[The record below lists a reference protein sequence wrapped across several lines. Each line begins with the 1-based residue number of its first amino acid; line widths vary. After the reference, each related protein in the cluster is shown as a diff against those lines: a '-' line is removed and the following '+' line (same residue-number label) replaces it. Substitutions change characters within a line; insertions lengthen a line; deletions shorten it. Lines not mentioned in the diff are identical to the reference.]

1 MKLENLGVKIIE
13 NGHFVLF
20 CTSMMELKASQIALE
35 TGGIFQDSD
44 DIVINSVSKLEEGQ
58 KGSLGFFANA
68 KYEKALYS
76 SECSVVFVPADFVPT
91 QTYSAKLI
99 KHTNPYFAF
108 CTILAK
114 YFDPNEKKVG
124 IEPTSYI
131 HPSANVGQNAYIG
144 HHATIEEN
152 VIIGNN
158 CHIESGT
165 YIGKNS
171 TVGDNSKIY
180 ANVSIYSGTIIGKN
194 CIIHSGTVIGSD
206 GFGFAPIGG
215 RYVKIPQVG
224 IVTLEDDVE
233 IGANC
238 AIDRATMG
246 STIIKR
252 GTKLDN
258 LVQIAH
264 NVELGTDIVIA
275 SQTGIAGS
283 TKVGNNSAFGG
294 QVGVVGHITIAENT
308 SVGAQGGVTQSIKE
322 PGQKLSGTPAT
333 DVNTYLRGVIGSRK
347 VSDIIKELSE
357 LKREIAL
364 LKGK

>member
-1 MKLENLGVKIIE
+1 M
-13 NGHFVLF
+13 
-20 CTSMMELKASQIALE
+20 TELKASQIAQE
-35 TGGIFQDSD
+35 TGGIYQESE
-44 DIVINSVSKLEEGQ
+44 DIVIHSVSKLEEGQ
-58 KGSLGFFANA
+58 AGSLGFFANA

-76 SECSVVFVPADFVPT
+76 SSCSLVFVPADFIPS
-91 QTYSAKLI
+91 QNCSAKLI
-99 KHTNPYFAF
+99 KHANPYFAF

-114 YFDPNEKKVG
+114 YFDPNEKKIG
-124 IEPTSYI
+124 IEPTSFI
-131 HPSANVGQNAYIG
+131 HPSAIIGENTYIG
-144 HHATIEEN
+144 HHVTIDEN
-152 VIIGNN
+152 AIIGNN

-165 YIGKNS
+165 YVGKNAS
-171 TVGDNSKIY
+171 IGDNSKIY
-180 ANVSIYSGTIIGKN
+180 ANVSIYSGTKIGKN
-194 CIIHSGTVIGSD
+194 CIFHSGTVIGSD

-224 IVTLEDDVE
+224 IVTIEDDVE

-246 STIIKR
+246 STLIKR

-283 TKVGNNSAFGG
+283 TKVGNNSVLGG
-294 QVGVVGHITIAENT
+294 QVGVTGHITIAENT
-308 SVGAQGGVTQSIKE
+308 SVGAQAGITQTIKE

-347 VSDIIKELSE
+347 VSDIIKEISE